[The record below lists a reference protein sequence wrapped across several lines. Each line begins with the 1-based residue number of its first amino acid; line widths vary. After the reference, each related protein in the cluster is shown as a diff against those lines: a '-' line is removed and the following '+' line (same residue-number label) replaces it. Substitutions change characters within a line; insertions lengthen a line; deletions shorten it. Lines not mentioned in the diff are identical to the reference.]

1 MDIGFL
7 VKIKQYYKSLK
18 MQMCIASFSNL
29 KKAFTLAEVLI
40 TLGII
45 GIVAEMTV
53 PVLYNNVQ
61 KQTTLIR
68 LKKEYSTIN
77 QAIRL
82 SEVDNGMQNTWTYG
96 AWSDGSA
103 TLTWFNTYL
112 APYMKYTKTST
123 DVNSAYVYLSDGT
136 KMALYLFNNQMHF
149 GVYFDGDNTAIQ
161 GKNAFLFLLDTTST
175 KDTLNPYDVNSTCPA
190 QRGTRAFWTCDPG
203 SGCTKAGGKNH
214 CAGLIMFDGWQIS
227 SDYPYFN

>member
-1 MDIGFL
+1 MDIRFL
-7 VKIKQYYKSLK
+7 VKIKQYCKSLK
-18 MQMCIASFSNL
+18 MQMCIASSSHL

-96 AWSDGSA
+96 AWSNGSD

-112 APYMKYTKTST
+112 APYMKYTKTTT
-123 DVNSAYVYLSDGT
+123 DANSASVYLADGT
-136 KMALYLFNNQMHF
+136 IMGLYLFNNQMHF
-149 GVYFDGDNTAIQ
+149 AVNFDEASSLVQ
-161 GKNAFLFLLDTTST
+161 GKNSFLFLLDTTST

-203 SGCTKAGGKNH
+203 MGCTKTGGKVH
-214 CAGLIMFDGWQIS
+214 CTGLIMFDGWQIS